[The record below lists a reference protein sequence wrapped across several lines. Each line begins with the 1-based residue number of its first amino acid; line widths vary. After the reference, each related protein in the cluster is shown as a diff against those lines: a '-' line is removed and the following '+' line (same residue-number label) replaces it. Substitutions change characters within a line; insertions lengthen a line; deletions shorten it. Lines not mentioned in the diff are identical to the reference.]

1 MFLFLDPGGSTGYAL
16 YDGKG
21 NIKGS
26 DFGDVTGL
34 DSFVDL
40 LTMKHRETPL
50 RKIFYEPYLMD
61 NRKIFLDD
69 KGNKRKTMLSHN
81 EKKGHQDTLEII
93 GSIKTFGKLYK
104 IPCEEIRYVQLTAA
118 LAQAGLK
125 MPANHSESHKFVA
138 LAYGHAYFVKE
149 GILKVRRRPIE

>member
-1 MFLFLDPGGSTGYAL
+1 MFLFLDPGGGTGYAV

-21 NIKGS
+21 NIK
-26 DFGDVTGL
+26 DFGDVNGL
-34 DSFVDL
+34 DRFVDL
-40 LTMKHRETPL
+40 LIMKHRKTPL
-50 RKIFYEPYLMD
+50 SKIFYEPYLID

-69 KGNKRKTMLSHN
+69 KGNRRKTMLSHN

-93 GSIKTFGKLYK
+93 GSTKTFGILHG
-104 IPCEEIRYVQLTAA
+104 IPTEEIRYIQLKAA
-118 LAQAGLK
+118 LAQASLK
-125 MPANHSESHKFVA
+125 MPANHAESHKFVA